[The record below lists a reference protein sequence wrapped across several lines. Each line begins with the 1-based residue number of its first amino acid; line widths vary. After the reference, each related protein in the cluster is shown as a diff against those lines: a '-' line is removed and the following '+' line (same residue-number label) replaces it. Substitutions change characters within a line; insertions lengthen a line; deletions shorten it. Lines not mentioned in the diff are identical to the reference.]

1 MKGNVKQSP
10 VDWLKNELTEK
21 DYNLDKKTFLQ
32 IDESLEGIFL
42 KNIFKEAKIRELDNM
57 DLFSQWLINNEWE
70 LNYTNGNWEK
80 LDDDIQILSFSE
92 VYQIF
97 LKSREA

>member
-10 VDWLKNELTEK
+10 VDWLKKELTEK
-21 DYNLDKKTFLQ
+21 DYNLTKKTFLQ

-57 DLFSQWLINNEWE
+57 DLFSQWLVKEKYI
-70 LNYTNGNWEK
+70 LNYLNGK
-80 LDDDIQILSFSE
+80 LQKPKDEQRQMSE
-92 VYQIF
+92 LYQLF
-97 LKSREA
+97 LKSKEA